1 MGKAQREKGKRG
13 EREFASLCRS
23 YGYQARRGQQ
33 YAGANGDADVVGLPG
48 IHVEV
53 KRVERLDL
61 LGAMSQSKADARE
74 DELPIVAHRR
84 NNARWLITMDAEDWF
99 TIFNQFFSQQQIQQS
114 EEE

>member
-61 LGAMSQSKADARE
+61 LGAMSQSKADAKG

-84 NNARWLITMDAEDWF
+84 NNAGWLITMDAEDWF

>member
-61 LGAMSQSKADARE
+61 LGAMSQSKAEAKE

-84 NNARWLITMDAEDWF
+84 NNAGWLITMAAEDWF
-99 TIFNQFFSQQQIQQS
+99 LLYREF
-114 EEE
+114 EVMKALEDKDVM